1 MIMFKTP
8 KYALPLFAFA
18 VALATS
24 SISMAD
30 APRLPE
36 SGMGHQKGPTIEVQ
50 KNVPRMERTP
60 THTMGV
66 VTSHNPNGPLK
77 GPEMREMHESGMG
90 RLVGGVK
97 QGDPKTP
104 KREPSATV
112 TLTPQ

>member
-1 MIMFKTP
+1 MVMLKTP
-8 KYALPLFAFA
+8 KSALPLFAFA
-18 VALATS
+18 FALVTS
-24 SISMAD
+24 SLAMAE

-36 SGMGHQKGPTIEVQ
+36 SGMGHQKGPTVEVE

-60 THTMGV
+60 THHMGT
-66 VTSHNPNGPLK
+66 VTAHNPNGPLR

-112 TLTPQ
+112 TPE

>member
-1 MIMFKTP
+1 MLKTP

-18 VALATS
+18 VALVTS
-24 SISMAD
+24 SIAMAE

-50 KNVPRMERTP
+50 KNVPRTTRAP
-60 THTMGV
+60 THTMGI
-66 VTSHNPNGPLK
+66 VTNHNPNGPLR
-77 GPEMREMHESGMG
+77 GPEMRETHESGMG

-104 KREPSATV
+104 KREPRATV
-112 TLTPQ
+112 TPQ